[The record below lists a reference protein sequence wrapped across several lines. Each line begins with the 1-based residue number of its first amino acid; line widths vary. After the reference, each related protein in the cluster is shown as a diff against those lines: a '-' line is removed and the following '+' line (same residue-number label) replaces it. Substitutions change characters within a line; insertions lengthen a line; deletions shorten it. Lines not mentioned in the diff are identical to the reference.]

1 MQPKTPKERA
11 DNLRAIGAKVI
22 KLPSFKRSEFEIEC
36 PRCGCIA
43 AWTGNKHAFVSRE
56 RAESMSKTFSSKR
69 SLAIVDLGDV
79 TWHKGGPW
87 ERTFYGHDK
96 WLEFRLHILTCSAGE
111 LDDDRRASAVRRAH
125 DFMRGLR
132 AAPEVAG
139 LALRELADVLESW
152 NPPEPAPPA
161 DWIKDPEELGA
172 RRAAVEGAVSL
183 LRRAGT
189 ALNEKPL
196 PHLPSATKE
205 ARTKAKAADD
215 ARMRAGTQEML
226 KGMRQ
231 AIEGAGKPK

>member
-11 DNLRAIGAKVI
+11 DDLRTVGAKVI

-36 PRCGCIA
+36 PKCGCVA
-43 AWTGNKHAFVSRE
+43 AWTGNRHAFVPRG
-56 RAESMSKTFSSKR
+56 RAEAMSKTFSSKR
-69 SLAIVDLGDV
+69 SLAIIDLGDV

-125 DFMRGLR
+125 DFVRGLK

-139 LALRELADVLESW
+139 VALRELADVLE
-152 NPPEPAPPA
+152 
-161 DWIKDPEELGA
+161 DWAKNDPTIKL
-172 RRAAVEGAVSL
+172 AA
-183 LRRAGT
+183 T
-189 ALNEKPL
+189 ALRGKGNGLVDSPL

-205 ARTKAKAADD
+205 ARAKAKAESD

-226 KGMRQ
+226 EGMRQ
-231 AIEGAGKPK
+231 AIQGAGKPKSD